1 MTIQTSGAVMSSGKL
16 NALYLYLQDTYEHQ
30 RRKGDHIAH
39 FSLKAHGNLTT

>member
-30 RRKGDHIAH
+30 RRIGDHLAH
-39 FSLKAHGNLTT
+39 FNLKAHGNLTT